1 VCLTTSLRP
10 NPGASLITCADK
22 DHYCLGVTIPD
33 LATATTVQLLI
44 ALQRREVSS
53 VEILDGMLANIE
65 RMNPVVNAVVAMD
78 MERAH
83 AEATAADNSRA
94 AGDECGPLH
103 GLPMTI
109 KDCYETL
116 DLVTTAGAPELS
128 EHLPTRD
135 ADVVRLLRRAGAIV
149 WAKTNV
155 PYYAGDHQTYNDVHG
170 VTNNPWDLT
179 RTSGGSSG
187 GAAVAVACGFTTAEI
202 GSDIGN
208 SIRQPAGLN
217 GIFGLKTTHGL
228 VSGRGHIPGPTG
240 SLTTADLG
248 VFGPLGRSCGD
259 LRILLEVLTNS
270 GSAFGGV
277 PGAELP
283 RFEQQPDIAGLRIGV
298 WSDDTM
304 APVDSSVKDLVED
317 AARRLGAEGAYVDSD
332 IRPAIASCDL
342 HRNYMTLLNSS
353 MSSMI
358 PDELWDG
365 LVAKAGRSTQHAN
378 DESVTFARDSAL
390 AHRHWLAANEQRA
403 HAQQAWADVFEN
415 IDVMIA
421 PIQPVAAFPHDT
433 ERPYGKR
440 TLSVNGSDAPY
451 RDILFWAGLA
461 TMPHLPS
468 VAIPIG
474 HTAQGLPVG
483 MQLIGPK
490 WSDHKILSMGEEISS
505 VLGQRFTPPPLVA
518 DSRS

>member
-1 VCLTTSLRP
+1 MTT
-10 NPGASLITCADK
+10 
-22 DHYCLGVTIPD
+22 PD

-44 ALQRREVSS
+44 SLERREVSS
-53 VEILDGMLANIE
+53 VELLDGMLANIE
-65 RMNPVVNAVVAMD
+65 RMNPAVNAVVAMD
-78 MERAH
+78 LERAR
-83 AEATAADNSRA
+83 AEAVAADNSRA
-94 AGDECGPLH
+94 AGDPCGPLH

-116 DLVTTAGAPELS
+116 DLVTTAGDPALAK
-128 EHLPTRD
+128 HMATRD

-155 PYYAGDHQTYNDVHG
+155 PYHAEDHQTFNDVYG
-170 VTNNPWDLT
+170 VTNNPWDVT

-217 GIFGLKTTHGL
+217 GVFGLKTTHGL
-228 VSGRGHIPGPTG
+228 VSGRGHVSGPTDL
-240 SLTTADLG
+240 LTSSDLT
-248 VFGPLGRSCGD
+248 VFGPMGRSCGD

-283 RFEQQPDIAGLRIGV
+283 RFEQQPDITNLRIGV
-298 WSDDTM
+298 WSDDAM
-304 APVDSSVKDLVED
+304 APVDDSVKDLIER
-317 AARRLGAEGAYVDSD
+317 AATRLSEEGASVDNE
-332 IRPAIASCDL
+332 IRPVVPSEEL
-342 HRNYMTLLNSS
+342 HRTYIRLLNATLS
-353 MSSMI
+353 
-358 PDELWDG
+358 PGAPAQKWDD
-365 LVAKAGRSTQHAN
+365 LVAKAGGSSEFTDDDA
-378 DESVTFARDSAL
+378 VMFARDTTLS
-390 AHRHWLAANEQRA
+390 HRHWLAAHEQQA
-403 HAQQAWADVFEN
+403 HAQRAWADVFEDV
-415 IDVMIA
+415 DVMIA
-421 PIQPVAAFPHDT
+421 PIQPVAAFPHDI

-440 TLSVNGSDAPY
+440 TFRVNGADAPY

-474 HTAQGLPVG
+474 HTAEGLPVG

-505 VLGQRFTPPPLVA
+505 VLGQHFTPPPLVTG
-518 DSRS
+518 

>member
-1 VCLTTSLRP
+1 M
-10 NPGASLITCADK
+10 
-22 DHYCLGVTIPD
+22 
-33 LATATTVQLLI
+33 QLLI
-44 ALQRREVSS
+44 ALKRREVSS
-53 VEILDGMLANIE
+53 VELLDGMLNNIE
-65 RMNPVVNAVVAMD
+65 RMNPAVNAVVAMD
-78 MERAH
+78 MERAR

-94 AGDECGPLH
+94 AGDPCGPLH

-116 DLVTTAGAPELS
+116 DLVTAAGAPELA
-128 EHLPTRD
+128 EHMPTRD

-155 PYYAGDHQTYNDVHG
+155 PYYAGDHQTYNDVYG

-228 VSGRGHIPGPTG
+228 VSGRGHIPGPSG
-240 SLTTADLG
+240 ALTSSDLG

-259 LRILLEVLTNS
+259 LRVLLEVLTNS
-270 GSAFGGV
+270 GSAFGGM

-283 RFEQQPDIAGLRIGV
+283 RFEQQPDIADLRIGV
-298 WSDDTM
+298 WSDDSV
-304 APVDSSVKDLVED
+304 APVDSSVKDLIES
-317 AARRLGAEGAYVDSD
+317 AARRLSEEGAEIKSE
-332 IRPAIASCDL
+332 IRPAIASSDL
-342 HRNYMTLLNSS
+342 HRNYMQLLNSTLS
-353 MSSMI
+353 PQLPSERW
-358 PDELWDG
+358 DELFAQADG
-365 LVAKAGRSTQHAN
+365 NAEYVDDDAAM
-378 DESVTFARDSAL
+378 FARNSAL
-390 AHRHWLAANEQRA
+390 SHRDWLTANERRA
-403 HAQQAWADVFEN
+403 HAQQAWADVFD
-415 IDVMIA
+415 DVDIMIA

-433 ERPYGKR
+433 ERSYGKR
-440 TLSVNGSDAPY
+440 TLIVNGADAPY

-474 HTAQGLPVG
+474 HTADGLPVG

-505 VLGQRFTPPPLVA
+505 VLGQHFTPPPLVA
-518 DSRS
+518 Q

>member
-1 VCLTTSLRP
+1 MTT
-10 NPGASLITCADK
+10 
-22 DHYCLGVTIPD
+22 PD
-33 LATATTVQLLI
+33 LATATTMQLLM
-44 ALQRREVSS
+44 ALERREVSS
-53 VEILDGMLANIE
+53 VELLDGMVSNIE
-65 RMNPVVNAVVAMD
+65 RMNPAVNAVVATD
-78 MERAH
+78 VERAR

-94 AGDECGPLH
+94 AGDPCGPLH

-128 EHLPTRD
+128 THVPTRD

-155 PYYAGDHQTYNDVHG
+155 PYYAADHQTYNDVYG

-217 GIFGLKTTHGL
+217 GIFGLKTTYGL
-228 VSGRGHIPGPTG
+228 VSGRGHIPRPPG
-240 SLTTADLG
+240 SLTQFDLS

-259 LRILLEVLTNS
+259 LRVLLEVLTNS

-283 RFEQQPDIAGLRIGV
+283 RFEQQPDIANLRIGV
-298 WSDDTM
+298 WSDDAM
-304 APVDSSVKDLVED
+304 APVDLTVKNLVEG
-317 AARRLGAEGAYVDSD
+317 AATRLSNEGAEINGE
-332 IRPAIASCDL
+332 IRPAIASSDL
-342 HRNYMTLLNSS
+342 HRTYMRLLNAA
-353 MSSMI
+353 MSPSV
-358 PDELWDG
+358 PGDKWGG
-365 LVAKAGRSTQHAN
+365 LVAKAGGS
-378 DESVTFARDSAL
+378 DEYTDDETLMFARDSAL
-390 AHRHWLAANEQRA
+390 SHRGWLSAKERQA
-403 HAQQAWADVFEN
+403 HAQRAWADVFEN
-415 IDVMIA
+415 VDVMIA

-440 TLSVNGSDAPY
+440 TFNVNGSDAPY
-451 RDILFWAGLA
+451 RGILFWAGLA
-461 TMPHLPS
+461 TMPYLPS

-474 HTAQGLPVG
+474 YTADGLPVG

-490 WSDHKILSMGEEISS
+490 WSDHKILSIGEEISS
-505 VLGQRFTPPPLVA
+505 VLGQHFAPPPLVT
-518 DSRS
+518 R

>member
-1 VCLTTSLRP
+1 
-10 NPGASLITCADK
+10 
-22 DHYCLGVTIPD
+22 
-33 LATATTVQLLI
+33 
-44 ALQRREVSS
+44 
-53 VEILDGMLANIE
+53 
-65 RMNPVVNAVVAMD
+65 
-78 MERAH
+78 
-83 AEATAADNSRA
+83 
-94 AGDECGPLH
+94 
-103 GLPMTI
+103 MTI

-116 DLVTTAGAPELS
+116 DLVTAAGAPELA
-128 EHLPTRD
+128 EHVPTRD

-155 PYYAGDHQTYNDVHG
+155 PYYAGDHQTYNDVYG

-217 GIFGLKTTHGL
+217 GVFGLKTTHGL
-228 VSGRGHIPGPTG
+228 VSGRGHVPGPSG
-240 SLTTADLG
+240 SLTSPDLG

-283 RFEQQPDIAGLRIGV
+283 RFEQQPDITDLRIGV
-298 WSDDTM
+298 WSDDAM
-304 APVDSSVKDLVED
+304 APVDRSVKDLIED
-317 AARRLGAEGAYVDSD
+317 AARRLSDEGAAVDTE
-332 IRPAIASCDL
+332 IRPSIASSDL
-342 HRNYMTLLNSS
+342 HRNYMQLLNSA
-353 MSSMI
+353 MSPSI
-358 PDELWDG
+358 PNDMWDG
-365 LVAKAGRSTQHAN
+365 LVAKAGGSAQHTEDAALM
-378 DESVTFARDSAL
+378 FARDSAL
-390 AHRHWLAANEQRA
+390 AHRDWLAANERRA
-403 HAQQAWADVFEN
+403 HAQHAWAEVFED

-421 PIQPVAAFPHDT
+421 PIQPVAAFPHDI

-440 TLSVNGSDAPY
+440 TLSVNGTDAPY
-451 RDILFWAGLA
+451 RGILFWAGLA

-474 HTAQGLPVG
+474 HTPDGLPVG

-505 VLGQRFTPPPLVA
+505 VLGQHFTPPPLVNA
-518 DSRS
+518 

>member
-1 VCLTTSLRP
+1 M
-10 NPGASLITCADK
+10 
-22 DHYCLGVTIPD
+22 
-33 LATATTVQLLI
+33 QLLI

-53 VEILDGMLANIE
+53 VELLDGMVSNIE
-65 RMNPVVNAVVAMD
+65 QMNPAVNAVVAMD
-78 MERAH
+78 MERAR
-83 AEATAADNSRA
+83 AETTAADNSRA

-116 DLVTTAGAPELS
+116 DLVTAAGAPELA
-128 EHLPTRD
+128 EHMPTRD

-155 PYYAGDHQTYNDVHG
+155 PYYAGDHQTYNDVYG

-217 GIFGLKTTHGL
+217 GVFGLKTTHGL
-228 VSGRGHIPGPTG
+228 VSGRGHVPGPTG
-240 SLTTADLG
+240 SLTSSDLG

-270 GSAFGGV
+270 GSAFGGI

-283 RFEQQPDIAGLRIGV
+283 RFEQQPDITDLRIGV
-298 WSDDTM
+298 WSDDVM
-304 APVDSSVKDLVED
+304 APVDSSVKDLIED
-317 AARRLGAEGAYVDSD
+317 AARRLGNEGAEIDSE
-332 IRPAIASCDL
+332 IRPAIASSDL
-342 HRNYMTLLNSS
+342 HRNYMQLLNST
-353 MSSMI
+353 MSPGI
-358 PDELWDG
+358 PSDMWDG
-365 LVAKAGRSTQHAN
+365 LVAKAGGNTEFV
-378 DESVTFARDSAL
+378 DDDSVMFARDSAL
-390 AHRHWLAANEQRA
+390 SHRDWLAANERRA
-403 HAQQAWADVFEN
+403 HAQRAWSDVFEN
-415 IDVMIA
+415 VDVMIA

-451 RDILFWAGLA
+451 RGILFWAGLA

-474 HTAQGLPVG
+474 QTADGLPVG

-490 WSDHKILSMGEEISS
+490 WSDHKILSIGEEISS
-505 VLGQRFTPPPLVA
+505 VLGQHFTPPPLVT
-518 DSRS
+518 R

>member
-1 VCLTTSLRP
+1 M
-10 NPGASLITCADK
+10 
-22 DHYCLGVTIPD
+22 
-33 LATATTVQLLI
+33 QLLI
-44 ALQRREVSS
+44 ALKRREVSS
-53 VEILDGMLANIE
+53 VELLDGMLSNIE
-65 RMNPVVNAVVAMD
+65 RMNPAVNAVVAMD
-78 MERAH
+78 MERAQ

-94 AGDECGPLH
+94 AGDPCGPLH

-116 DLVTTAGAPELS
+116 DLVTAAGAPELA

-155 PYYAGDHQTYNDVHG
+155 PYYAGDHQTYNDVYG
-170 VTNNPWDLT
+170 VTNNPWDLS
-179 RTSGGSSG
+179 RSSGGSSG

-217 GIFGLKTTHGL
+217 GVFGIKTTHGL
-228 VSGRGHIPGPTG
+228 VSGRGHIPGPSG
-240 SLTTADLG
+240 SLTAADLG

-259 LRILLEVLTNS
+259 LRVLLEVLTNS
-270 GSAFGGV
+270 GSAFGGM

-283 RFEQQPDIAGLRIGV
+283 RFEQQPDIADLRIGV
-298 WSDDTM
+298 WSDDSM

-317 AARRLGAEGAYVDSD
+317 AARRLSDEGAQVDNE
-332 IRPAIASCDL
+332 IRPAVASSDL
-342 HRNYMTLLNSS
+342 HRNYMQLLNST
-353 MSSMI
+353 MSSGI
-358 PDELWDG
+358 PSDKWDK
-365 LVAKAGRSTQHAN
+365 LVAKAGGNAEHTEDYA
-378 DESVTFARDSAL
+378 VMFARDSAL
-390 AHRHWLAANEQRA
+390 AHRHWLQANERRA
-403 HAQQAWADVFEN
+403 HAQQAWADVFDN
-415 IDVMIA
+415 VDVVIA
-421 PIQPVAAFPHDT
+421 PIMPTAAFPHDT

-474 HTAQGLPVG
+474 HTADGLPVG

-490 WSDHKILSMGEEISS
+490 WSDHKILSIGEEISS
-505 VLGQRFTPPPLVA
+505 VLGQHFVAPPLVA
-518 DSRS
+518 G

>member
-1 VCLTTSLRP
+1 MGDRYSFVVTTL
-10 NPGASLITCADK
+10 
-22 DHYCLGVTIPD
+22 D

-44 ALQRREVSS
+44 ALERREVSS
-53 VEILDGMLANIE
+53 VELLDGMLSNIAL
-65 RMNPVVNAVVAMD
+65 MNPAVNAVVAMD
-78 MERAH
+78 MERAR
-83 AEATAADNSRA
+83 AEATAADNSRT
-94 AGDECGPLH
+94 AGDHCGPLH

-128 EHLPTRD
+128 DHVPTRD

-155 PYYAGDHQTYNDVHG
+155 PYYAGDHQTYNDVYG
-170 VTNNPWDLT
+170 ITNNPWDLT

-217 GIFGLKTTHGL
+217 GIFGLKTTYGL

-240 SLTTADLG
+240 SLTSSDLG

-270 GSAFGGV
+270 GSAFGGM

-283 RFEQQPDIAGLRIGV
+283 RFEQQPDVADLRIGV
-298 WSDDTM
+298 WSDDAI
-304 APVDSSVKDLVED
+304 APVDSSVKGLIEH
-317 AARRLGAEGAYVDSD
+317 AARQLSSEGAEVDSE
-332 IRPAIASCDL
+332 IRPAIASSDL
-342 HRNYMTLLNSS
+342 HRNYMQLLNSTLS
-353 MSSMI
+353 PQLPGDMW
-358 PDELWDG
+358 EK
-365 LVAKAGRSTQHAN
+365 LVTKAGGNAEHFDN
-378 DESVTFARDSAL
+378 DAVMFARNSVL
-390 AHRHWLAANEQRA
+390 SHRDWLAANERRA
-403 HAQQAWADVFEN
+403 IAQQAWADVFES

-421 PIQPVAAFPHDT
+421 PIQPVAAFLHDT
-433 ERPYGKR
+433 ERSYGKR
-440 TLSVNGSDAPY
+440 TLDVNGSDAPY
-451 RDILFWAGLA
+451 RGILFWAGLA

-474 HTAQGLPVG
+474 QTADGLPVG

-490 WSDHKILSMGEEISS
+490 WSDHKILSIGEEISS
-505 VLGQRFTPPPLVA
+505 ALGQHFTPPPLA
-518 DSRS
+518 ALSIK

>member
-1 VCLTTSLRP
+1 MRDS
-10 NPGASLITCADK
+10 
-22 DHYCLGVTIPD
+22 YCLDVTTLD
-33 LATATTVQLLI
+33 LATATTMQLLI
-44 ALQRREVSS
+44 ALKRREVSS
-53 VEILDGMLANIE
+53 VELLDGMLSNIE
-65 RMNPVVNAVVAMD
+65 RMNPAVNAVVAVD
-78 MERAH
+78 MERAR

-94 AGDECGPLH
+94 AGDKCGPLH

-116 DLVTTAGAPELS
+116 DLVTAAGAPELS
-128 EHLPTRD
+128 EHMPTRD

-155 PYYAGDHQTYNDVHG
+155 PYYAGDHQTYNDVYG
-170 VTNNPWDLT
+170 ITNNPWDLT

-217 GIFGLKTTHGL
+217 GVFGLKTTHGL

-240 SLTTADLG
+240 SLTSSDLG

-270 GSAFGGV
+270 GSAFGGI

-283 RFEQQPDIAGLRIGV
+283 RFEQQPDIADLRIGV
-298 WSDDTM
+298 WSDDAM
-304 APVDSSVKDLVED
+304 APVDSSVKDLIED
-317 AARRLGAEGAYVDSD
+317 AARRLSDEGAEVDSE
-332 IRPAIASCDL
+332 IRPAVASSDL
-342 HRNYMTLLNSS
+342 HRNYMQLLNSTLS
-353 MSSMI
+353 PQLPGDMW
-358 PDELWDG
+358 EG
-365 LVAKAGRSTQHAN
+365 LVARAGGNAEYV
-378 DESVTFARDSAL
+378 DDDAVMFARNSVL
-390 AHRHWLAANEQRA
+390 SHRDWLAANERRA
-403 HAQQAWADVFEN
+403 AAQQAWADVFEN
-415 IDVMIA
+415 VDVMIA

-433 ERPYGKR
+433 ERSYGKR
-440 TLSVNGSDAPY
+440 TLSVNGADVPY
-451 RDILFWAGLA
+451 RGILFWAGLA

-474 HTAQGLPVG
+474 HTADGLPVG

-505 VLGQRFTPPPLVA
+505 VLGQHFTAPPLVTQ
-518 DSRS
+518 

>member
-1 VCLTTSLRP
+1 MTTLDLT
-10 NPGASLITCADK
+10 
-22 DHYCLGVTIPD
+22 
-33 LATATTVQLLI
+33 TATTVQLLI
-44 ALQRREVSS
+44 ALTRRQVSS
-53 VEILDGMLANIE
+53 VELLDGMLANID
-65 RMNPVVNAVVAMD
+65 RLNPAVNAVVATD
-78 MERAH
+78 IERAR
-83 AEATAADNSRA
+83 AEAEAADHSRA
-94 AGDECGPLH
+94 AGERCGPLH

-116 DLVTTAGAPELS
+116 DLVTAAGAPELA
-128 EHLPTRD
+128 EHVPQRD

-155 PYYAGDHQTYNDVHG
+155 PYMAGDHQTYNDVYG

-228 VSGRGHIPGPTG
+228 VSGRGHIPAA
-240 SLTTADLG
+240 SDLG

-283 RFEQQPDIAGLRIGV
+283 RFEQQPDIANLRIGV
-298 WSDDTM
+298 WADDPV
-304 APVDSSVKDLVED
+304 APVDSSVKDLVAR
-317 AARRLGAEGAYVDSD
+317 AAGLLADEGAQVDAD
-332 IRPAIASCDL
+332 IRPAVASADL
-342 HRNYMTLLNSS
+342 HRTYMRLLNSTLS
-353 MSSMI
+353 PGI
-358 PDELWDG
+358 PNDKWDG
-365 LVAKAGRSTQHAN
+365 VVAKSGGT
-378 DESVTFARDSAL
+378 DEFIDDHGVMFARDSAL
-390 AHRHWLAANEQRA
+390 SHRGWIAANEQRA
-403 HAQQAWADVFEN
+403 HAQAAWADVFADV
-415 IDVMIA
+415 DVMIA
-421 PIQPVAAFPHDT
+421 PIQPVAAFPHDV

-440 TLSVNGSDAPY
+440 TLSVNGSDEPY
-451 RDILFWAGLA
+451 RNILFWAGLA

-474 HTAQGLPVG
+474 QTAEGLPVG

-505 VLGQRFTPPPLVA
+505 VLGQHFTAPPLVTA
-518 DSRS
+518 

>member
-1 VCLTTSLRP
+1 M
-10 NPGASLITCADK
+10 
-22 DHYCLGVTIPD
+22 
-33 LATATTVQLLI
+33 QLLI
-44 ALQRREVSS
+44 ALKRREVSS
-53 VEILDGMLANIE
+53 VELLDGMLSNIE
-65 RMNPVVNAVVAMD
+65 RMNPAVNAVVAMD
-78 MERAH
+78 MERAQ

-94 AGDECGPLH
+94 AGDPCGPLH

-116 DLVTTAGAPELS
+116 DLVTAAGAPELA

-155 PYYAGDHQTYNDVHG
+155 PYYAGDHQTYNDVYG
-170 VTNNPWDLT
+170 VTNNPWDLS
-179 RTSGGSSG
+179 RSSGGSSG

-217 GIFGLKTTHGL
+217 GVFGLKTTHGL
-228 VSGRGHIPGPTG
+228 VSGRGHIPGPSG
-240 SLTTADLG
+240 SLTGPDLG

-259 LRILLEVLTNS
+259 LRVLLEVLTNS
-270 GSAFGGV
+270 GSAFGGM

-283 RFEQQPDIAGLRIGV
+283 RFEQQPDIADLRIGV
-298 WSDDTM
+298 WSDDSM

-317 AARRLGAEGAYVDSD
+317 AARRLSDEGAQVDNE
-332 IRPAIASCDL
+332 IRPAVASSDL
-342 HRNYMTLLNSS
+342 HRNYMQLLNST
-353 MSSMI
+353 MSSGI
-358 PDELWDG
+358 PSDKWDE
-365 LVAKAGRSTQHAN
+365 LVAKAGGNAEHTEDHA
-378 DESVTFARDSAL
+378 VMFARDSAL
-390 AHRHWLAANEQRA
+390 AHRHWLQANERRA
-403 HAQQAWADVFEN
+403 HAQQAWADVFDN
-415 IDVMIA
+415 VDIMIA
-421 PIQPVAAFPHDT
+421 PIMPTAAFPHDT

-451 RDILFWAGLA
+451 RNILFWAGLA

-474 HTAQGLPVG
+474 HAADGLPVG

-490 WSDHKILSMGEEISS
+490 WSDHKILSIGEEISS
-505 VLGQRFTPPPLVA
+505 VLGQHFVAPPLVTG
-518 DSRS
+518 